1 MPRCDWYQATIA
13 ERPERLGEALLAELP
28 GARGFE
34 AGRGRQNY
42 HHSMLV
48 LDGEGETLATI
59 LHGGPNGDPNA
70 WASGDRAEPFAD
82 VLRKLWPDAHR
93 VTRYDSAEDLHGHYP
108 TIRDRCRAL
117 AAPSGVTG
125 YEIAAHGDEKG
136 STDYLGAKTSRVQH
150 RCYEKGKQMAA
161 LVADPALVPRDWVRV
176 EVQWR
181 PDKQAREVAAMVSP
195 GQVWGVSPWT
205 QAIAREV
212 IGHDAE
218 RLRSRPKQLS
228 DFDRCHAAMFRQY
241 GPHLGD
247 VLTREGSPSAFLAR
261 LLADLERV
269 RGV

>member
-1 MPRCDWYQATIA
+1 MSHCDWYQATIA
-13 ERPERLGEALLAELP
+13 EAPQRVGEALLAELP
-28 GARGFE
+28 GAHGFE

-48 LDGEGETLATI
+48 LDSDGETLATI

-70 WASGDRAEPFAD
+70 WASGDRAEGFAT
-82 VLRKLWPDAHR
+82 VLRRLWPDAHR
-93 VTRYDSAEDLHGHYP
+93 VTRFDSAEDIHGHYP

-117 AAPSGVTG
+117 AAPSGVSG

-161 LVADPALVPRDWVRV
+161 LVADPASVPLDWVRL

-181 PDKQAREVAAMVSP
+181 PDKQARDVAASVSA
-195 GQVWGVSPWT
+195 GEVWGVSPWV

-212 IGHDAE
+212 IGTDPD
-218 RLRSRPKQLS
+218 RLRSRPKLLS
-228 DFDRCHAAMFRQY
+228 DFDRCHAAMLRQY
-241 GPHLGD
+241 GPHLGN
-247 VLTREGSPSAFLAR
+247 VLAKEGSPSAFLAR
-261 LLADLERV
+261 LMVDLERV
-269 RGV
+269 NGG